1 MKCFKILFFFRS
13 NLSQG
18 LHGYQLHHVWII
30 IDLFV
35 PNVRPIHYQI
45 SVLGKSLEPVVK
57 KTVQDERMKTTYP
70 QEILFII
77 AACLSKVDRRGQDL

>member
-1 MKCFKILFFFRS
+1 M
-13 NLSQG
+13 SQG

-57 KTVQDERMKTTYP
+57 KTVQDERMKTTNP

>member
-1 MKCFKILFFFRS
+1 M
-13 NLSQG
+13 SQG

-57 KTVQDERMKTTYP
+57 KTVQDERMKTTNP
-70 QEILFII
+70 QEMFII